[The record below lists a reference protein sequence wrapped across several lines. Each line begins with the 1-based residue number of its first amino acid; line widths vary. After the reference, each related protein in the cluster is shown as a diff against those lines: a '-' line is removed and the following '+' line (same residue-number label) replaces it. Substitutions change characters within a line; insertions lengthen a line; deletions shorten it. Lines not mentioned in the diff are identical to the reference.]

1 MAALK
6 ISLFG
11 GFEALNASGEPLVL
25 AGRKMQ
31 ALLALLAMMPGVP
44 QPREKLTALL
54 WGDRA
59 EEQARGSLRQALAEL
74 RRALDGVEPMP
85 LVTDRDSVFLDARAV
100 EVDVT
105 AFENAIAESGPDAL
119 ARAAA
124 LYGGDLL
131 DGFTAAEP
139 EFEEWLRDERVR
151 LGGLAGD
158 AFSRLL
164 NHQTSVGDTEAAIA
178 TARRLLALDPLREPV
193 HRTLMRLYAEKGD
206 RIMAVRQYQACRDV
220 LKDELGLEP
229 EAETERL
236 AAKIRSG
243 AVAAGEADEPA
254 TADEPSAAKPL
265 PLPDKP
271 SIAVLPFQNLSGDPE
286 QEYFSDGITEDI
298 ITELSRF
305 GSLFVIARNSSF
317 TFKGEM
323 IDVSDVGRKLGVQ
336 YVVEGSVRKAGN
348 RVRVTA
354 QLVEAATGKHVWA
367 ERYDRDLE
375 DIFAVQDEVVREI
388 VAAVPGQ
395 IDAAA
400 LQRIQRR
407 PIENLTAYDL
417 VLRGEQLRYQN
428 WSSREADALF
438 EKAVEID
445 PQCARAYSQLAH
457 GHGYSIFSHFA
468 PADEAR
474 RLTRS
479 FAERAVQF
487 DPNDPAIQ
495 ATIAEAYLMV
505 GDLESARR
513 CIEKAIK
520 LNSNDYVVMLYA
532 GTVLAYTGDIDGGL
546 RWTEKV
552 FRHDPFSIANTS
564 QREGLLEIYYMALR
578 YDDAIDSVTEWRD
591 PPTHVRAEIAA
602 TYAQLGRMDEAQAM
616 RRQYESD
623 LPEGYDFNDY
633 LTAQLSMCARQQD
646 RDNWLEGFRKAGFDV

>member
-1 MAALK
+1 
-6 ISLFG
+6 
-11 GFEALNASGEPLVL
+11 
-25 AGRKMQ
+25 
-31 ALLALLAMMPGVP
+31 MMPGVP